1 MPPLLYSLL
10 SDKTESTYV
19 FMLNVLKSLLC
30 DIECGIIMLDFEKA
44 SMYAFT
50 QVFDQFSLMNCFFHL
65 CQSVQRRIQKSFKV
79 KYRTDK
85 DFALASRL
93 VVFLAFV
100 PPEHTETAFKALSI
114 HVCTSYHELMQTV
127 NYFEQNYSGLAQPE
141 GTRTGFKYSIEH
153 CNHYEM
159 VLVDPD

>member
-10 SDKTESTYV
+10 SDKTKSTYV

-114 HVCTSYHELMQTV
+114 HVCTSYSLRALELALSIALSTV
-127 NYFEQNYSGLAQPE
+127 ITMKWYWLIL
-141 GTRTGFKYSIEH
+141 TRTRPEFRVRYP
-153 CNHYEM
+153 
-159 VLVDPD
+159 VV